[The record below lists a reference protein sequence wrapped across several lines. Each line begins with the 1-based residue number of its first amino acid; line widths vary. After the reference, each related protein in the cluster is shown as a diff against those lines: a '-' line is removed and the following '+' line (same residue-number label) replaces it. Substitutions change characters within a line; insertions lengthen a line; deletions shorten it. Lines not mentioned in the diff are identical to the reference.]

1 MLFLETVEAW
11 RGIGVPSAGSILL
24 NTNRIGAFKVRASTK
39 SGFYYNVEP
48 LDRRDKAGYIDA
60 TTSVANLIIAMDD
73 VLDSNAMLLKE
84 YPNGDITA
92 TPADKYIDYADFA
105 YAIAYPGDATKS
117 IVYYSAKGFSFVKA
131 VVNNTLA
138 DLEQMAE
145 AGTTPA

>member
-11 RGIGVPSAGSILL
+11 RGLSTPSAGSILL
-24 NTNRIGAFKVRASTK
+24 NSNRLGAFKVRASTK

-60 TTSVANLIIAMDD
+60 TTTVANLIIVTDD
-73 VLDSNAMLLKE
+73 VLTSNSMLLKE

-92 TPADKYIDYADFA
+92 TPAVKYIDYADFA

-117 IVYYSAKGFSFVKA
+117 IVYYAAKANKLVKS
-131 VVNNTLA
+131 VVNESLA
-138 DLEQMAE
+138 SLEEIAE
-145 AGTTPA
+145 TGTTS